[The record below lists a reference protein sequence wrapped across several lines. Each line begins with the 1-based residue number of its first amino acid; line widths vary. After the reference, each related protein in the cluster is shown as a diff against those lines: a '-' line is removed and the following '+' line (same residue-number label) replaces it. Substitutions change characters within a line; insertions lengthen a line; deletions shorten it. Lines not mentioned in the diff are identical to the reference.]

1 MIFFAEAYLS
11 DLMRMNVLDRD
22 GALVGRLRDVAIRPG
37 EVFPLVTKLL
47 VRRRGHRELLVLPW
61 NLVRSVSSESI
72 TLLKSAAE
80 LTPTALEPDEILLAA
95 AVLDRQI
102 VDVSGRR
109 VVRVN
114 DLKLGSVQGQVRL
127 VAAGVG
133 TRSLLR
139 RLNLEGLALRVWSW
153 FGRRPHEH
161 LISWEHVHAVEP
173 TSQQLRL
180 GLERDKLQ
188 RLNPAD
194 LADILGEL
202 SALDRAAVVSSLDDE
217 TAAAAMEEMEFD
229 LQKSVLDS
237 VEDEKAADILE
248 EIAPDAAA
256 DLVGDLPKERADE
269 LLRLM
274 EPEEAS
280 DVKELLKYPDDSAG
294 GLMTMDYVTIP
305 AGMTAQEAIDY
316 LRKVGEE
323 AETIYYCYVVADGN
337 RLVGVLSLRD
347 LIIAP
352 PAQRIDDIMVRDV
365 MAVQPLVS
373 QEETAQLIS
382 RYNLLAIPVVDDAGQ
397 LLGIVT
403 VDDAIDAVLPTRWK
417 KRLPKVFSG

>member
-11 DLMRMNVLDRD
+11 DLMRMSVLDRD
-22 GALVGRLRDVAIRPG
+22 GTLVGRLKDVAVRPG
-37 EVFPLVTKLL
+37 EVFPTVTKLVL
-47 VRRRGHRELLVLPW
+47 RRRGQREPLVLPW
-61 NLVRSVSSESI
+61 EVVRSVSAESL
-72 TLLKSAAE
+72 TLLQPLSQ
-80 LTPTALEPDEILLAA
+80 LVPSQLDPGEILLTSI
-95 AVLDRQI
+95 LDRQI
-102 VDVSGRR
+102 VDVEGQR

-114 DLKLGSVQGQVRL
+114 DLKLGSVQGRVRL

-139 RLNLEGLALRVWSW
+139 RLNLEGLALRVWGW

-161 LISWEHVHAVEP
+161 LISWEHVHAVD
-173 TSQQLRL
+173 TATQQLRL
-180 GLERDKLQ
+180 GLGRDKLR

-269 LLRLM
+269 LLSLM

-294 GLMTMDYVTIP
+294 GLMTTEYVTVP
-305 AGMTAQEAIDY
+305 AGITAQQAIDY
-316 LRKVGEE
+316 LRKVGKE
-323 AETIYYCYVVADGN
+323 AETIYYCYVVQEGN
-337 RLVGVLSLRD
+337 KLVGVLSLRD
-347 LIIAP
+347 LIVAP
-352 PAQRIDDIMVRDV
+352 PEQRVDDIMVRDV
-365 MAVQPLVS
+365 IAAPPSAS
-373 QEETAQLIS
+373 QQDTAQLIS
-382 RYNLLAIPVVDDAGQ
+382 RYNLLAIPVVDDQ
-397 LLGIVT
+397 RRLLGIVT

-417 KRLPKVFSG
+417 KRLPKVFSP